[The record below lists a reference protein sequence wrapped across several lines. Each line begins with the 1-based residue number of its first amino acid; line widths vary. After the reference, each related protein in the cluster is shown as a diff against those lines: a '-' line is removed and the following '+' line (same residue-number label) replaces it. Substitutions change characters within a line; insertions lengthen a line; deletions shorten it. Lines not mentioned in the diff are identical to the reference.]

1 MTPRPSDHMTAETRE
16 SISRYTFCEVPQS
29 EARALCLERHYSRIW
44 HHTFGAYNYGMTD
57 SAGKLIGVA
66 VYGGMKN
73 PTSTASIAD
82 VRRGELVEL
91 NRLWIDDSAGRNAET
106 QLMAYAHRELRR
118 NTPVRII
125 QSFADGRL
133 GVGTIYQA
141 ASFGYYGHHETLF
154 YENIRTG
161 RVHNSTAMNNSGY
174 REGMLLNVHLARG
187 DMRAFKVDTYR
198 YLKPLNKS
206 YARRIRLERVP
217 YPKVRRGARYI
228 DNYTPP
234 VSQIARAYCIALIE
248 GSATASEL
256 ADYAHRLGM
265 TEADVDDVMGN
276 EWIVKHAADA
286 GLPLAGLAETM
297 LAGESV
303 TVGGTLDMFGMD
315 VTP

>member
-1 MTPRPSDHMTAETRE
+1 MSSGETRQ
-16 SISRYTFCEVPQS
+16 SLSRYTFCEVPKA
-29 EARALCLERHYSRIW
+29 EARALCLERHYSRTW
-44 HHTFGAYNYGMTD
+44 NHSFGAYNYGMRD
-57 SAGKLIGVA
+57 SNGKLIGVA
-66 VYGGMKN
+66 VYGEMKN
-73 PTSTASIAD
+73 PASIASIAD
-82 VRRGELVEL
+82 VRSGELVEL

-106 QLMAYAHRELRR
+106 QLMAYAHGELRR

-161 RVHNSTAMNNSGY
+161 RVHNSTSMNNTAT

-187 DMRAFKVDTYR
+187 DMRAFRVDTYR

-228 DNYTPP
+228 ENYTPP

-248 GSATASEL
+248 GSGTAAEL

-265 TEADVDDVMGN
+265 TGADVDDVMCN
-276 EWIVKHAADA
+276 EWIVKYAAGA

-297 LAGESV
+297 LDGGGV
-303 TVGGTLDMFGMD
+303 TVGGTLDLFEMGRAA
-315 VTP
+315 